1 MAQTTVGVNWF
12 EIPATDLERAVGF
25 YSTVLGTELGEIPG
39 PRGELLKVF
48 MGAEG
53 PSGALMSGEGYTP
66 GSSGP
71 LVYLGC
77 DDINAVLGRVA
88 AAGGQVLQEH
98 MPIGEYG
105 AIGMFV
111 DSEGNR
117 VALHAEK

>member
-1 MAQTTVGVNWF
+1 MAQATVGINWF
-12 EIPATDLERAVGF
+12 EIPVTNLERAINF
-25 YSTVLGTELGEIPG
+25 YGTVLDTELGEIPG
-39 PRGELLKVF
+39 PDGAPLKVF
-48 MGAEG
+48 MGAQG
-53 PSGALMSGEGYTP
+53 PSGALMSGDGYAP
-66 GSSGP
+66 GASGP

-88 AAGGQVLQEH
+88 GAGGEVLQEH

-105 AIGMFV
+105 AIGMFI

>member
-1 MAQTTVGVNWF
+1 MAQATVGINWF
-12 EIPATDLERAVGF
+12 EIPVTNLERAVSF
-25 YSTVLGTELGEIPG
+25 YSTVLDTELGEIPG
-39 PRGELLKVF
+39 PQGTPLKVF
-48 MGAEG
+48 MGAQG

-66 GSSGP
+66 GASGP

-77 DDINAVLGRVA
+77 DDINAVLERVA
-88 AAGGQVLQEH
+88 GAGGEVLQEH

-105 AIGMFV
+105 AIGLFI